1 MATLQYVYDSKGN
14 KTGVII
20 PIEIWDEEDMKIMD
34 DIKFRPQDFRGIY
47 KNIDL
52 DLDKEIRN
60 LRDEW
65 VREC

>member
-20 PIEIWDEEDMKIMD
+20 PIEIWNEEDMKIMD

>member
-20 PIEIWDEEDMKIMD
+20 PIEIWDEEEMKIRD
-34 DIKFRPQDFRGIY
+34 DIEFRPQDFRGIY

-52 DLDKEIRN
+52 DLDEDIRN